1 MLAPAKLTNE
11 DFSQLLDFFELK
23 LLVILE
29 IKNEKKGALSRQGRR
44 EFL

>member
-11 DFSQLLDFFELK
+11 GLSSLLDFFELK
-23 LLVILE
+23 LLVILGT
-29 IKNEKKGALSRQGRR
+29 KNEEKGALSRQGRR